1 MRELQFR
8 APAELRRNPLF
19 LRLWISQFLAVA
31 ALYALNFAAVVAV
44 AQSSLSTTQTGLVIL
59 SSMLPAFIGSLFA
72 GVIVD
77 RFDRTRVLLFSH
89 LVRVAAGF
97 FFWLSVS
104 ILANDLGPLPIY
116 ILLVLSALF
125 TQVAISA
132 ELALLPHY
140 VEHQQ
145 LLSANSL
152 LQISMLAAEGL
163 GVVALGPVLAR
174 AAGAGTIGFV
184 SGCLT
189 LGAALLVWRLPQVRV
204 QTRQKPAD
212 PLEVVRSVGMDFQA
226 GWQTILRDRVLRTV
240 VAQFAFTSALLLMLL
255 SMMPALAAL
264 YLGLEVV
271 DVTFLMLPGGIGF
284 GLGAYLIARIGNRYS
299 RMRWISGGLMTMG
312 AAIAIIVALTQTQMG
327 MRWPLLLGA
336 IFAMGV
342 ALAMAIISARTVV
355 QERPAPALRGRVIA
369 AQLALAS
376 ALSILPIIIGG
387 MLADR
392 VGVPPV
398 MLLLALLALGS
409 GAAGLR
415 LNHG

>member
-1 MRELQFR
+1 MREIQVPT
-8 APAELRRNPLF
+8 ALRRNPLF

-44 AQSSLSTTQTGLVIL
+44 AQTSLSTTQTGLVIL

-77 RFDRTRVLLFSH
+77 RFERTRVLLLSH
-89 LVRVAAGF
+89 LVRALAGF

-104 ILANDLGPLPIY
+104 VLANDLGFLPIY

-140 VEHQQ
+140 VEHPQ
-145 LLSANSL
+145 LLRANSL
-152 LQISMLAAEGL
+152 LQVSMLAAEGL
-163 GVVALGPVLAR
+163 GVVAIGPLLAR
-174 AAGAGTIGFV
+174 TAGAGTIGLI
-184 SGCLT
+184 SGGLT
-189 LGAALLVWRLPQVRV
+189 LGAALLVWRLPRVRM
-204 QTRQKPAD
+204 PARERTTA
-212 PLEVVRSVGMDFQA
+212 PLEVVRSVGEDFQA
-226 GWQTILRDRVLRTV
+226 GWQAILCDRVLRTV

-264 YLGLEVV
+264 YLGLAVT
-271 DVTFLMLPGGIGF
+271 DVSLLMVPGGIGF
-284 GLGAYLIARIGNRYS
+284 GLGAYLIARIGDRYS
-299 RMRWISGGLMTMG
+299 RLRWISGGLMTLG
-312 AAIAIIVALTQTQMG
+312 AAIALIVALTQTQTG
-327 MRWPLLLGA
+327 VRWPLLIGA

-376 ALSILPIIIGG
+376 ALSIFPIVIGG

-415 LNHG
+415 LNQG